1 VDSDPIIE
9 IEAMGARI
17 RYPEDESPSVLEPTV
32 RTMNDVGSLRLPDPE
47 KDGRLPVWLNAVR
60 ILRDK
65 VGTEFAVFANINGPF
80 QAAAQ
85 LLGMIETAKSMRR
98 SPELLYELLDLT
110 TQTIV
115 KFMKAE
121 IKAGA
126 DAIILGDPMS
136 STSVISPQEFA
147 KFSLPYI
154 QKVVRQAGET
164 PIILH
169 ICGNTTPIIDK
180 MVETGAR
187 YLELDWSVDLSA
199 VRIKYGNKVGLIGN
213 VNPTLLLTGTA
224 DAVEESCRK
233 AIAAAGLTGAY
244 ILGTGCEL
252 PKDTPH
258 ENLDRM
264 IDAAEKYGKYT

>member
-1 VDSDPIIE
+1 VKSLKD
-9 IEAMGARI
+9 I
-17 RYPEDESPSVLEPTV
+17 R
-32 RTMNDVGSLRLPDPE
+32 SLRLPDPD
-47 KDGRLPVWLNAVR
+47 KDGRLPVWLTAVS
-60 ILRDK
+60 ILK
-65 VGTEFAVFANINGPF
+65 EEVGNEFAIFANINGPF

-85 LLGMIETAKSMRR
+85 LLGMLEAAKSMRR
-98 SPELLYELLDLT
+98 SPDILLELLDLT
-110 TQTIV
+110 TRTVIN
-115 KFMKAE
+115 FMKAE

-136 STSVISPQEFA
+136 STSVISPEEFA
-147 KFSLPYI
+147 RFSLPYI
-154 QKVVRQAGET
+154 QQVVRVAGSV

-169 ICGNTTPIIDK
+169 ICGDTTRIIDK

-187 YLELDWSVDLSA
+187 YLELDSGVDLA
-199 VRIKYGNKVGLIGN
+199 RVRMRYGNTIGLIGN

-224 DAVEESCRK
+224 QEVEESCRK
-233 AIAAAGLTGAY
+233 AIAGAGLSGAY

-264 IDAAEKYGKYT
+264 VISADKYGRYS